1 MQLSRDAY
9 AKIYE
14 LLLVN
19 GIWLFLYRNT
29 LWYRKKRYEGRGK
42 PSMLVSDLQK
52 NDRGV
57 STEQQV
63 ITQGKNIHTQE

>member
-1 MQLSRDAY
+1 
-9 AKIYE
+9 
-14 LLLVN
+14 
-19 GIWLFLYRNT
+19 
-29 LWYRKKRYEGRGK
+29 
-42 PSMLVSDLQK
+42 MLVSDLQK